1 MIVGMV
7 KGQIRR
13 LVYRFRNF
21 TRSFLYGAKYA
32 AKRVFVLFG
41 LVVVILWISVLLYA
55 SFYHIYVP
63 SASIVRPA
71 YFKFRVCPSGV
82 GMCSFPM
89 ANVTLCAENQ
99 AEVLGRGQQYNVM
112 LKMSVPDSAS
122 NRDVGMFM
130 VISRLYDRYG
140 IIAQESS
147 RAVSLKYQSDL
158 LKTIQTLVLAP
169 LYLTGFAE
177 QTQSLTVELFEEYWD
192 DFYQPAVGV
201 LLEIHSRQL
210 TFYTAQL
217 QFHACYAGMRYY
229 LFYYPLSS
237 ACFGILF
244 NCLWVAAAFTLSW
257 YKLGL
262 ELLEGPQVKAI
273 NGFSSEADDGA
284 GKQIIPCRPSAEN
297 RQPQMS
303 EGVRPKGVEKDKEE
317 PEVVPRS
324 FVQPF
329 TMNVARR
336 PTETVGGLPDSGDT
350 KADTGQ
356 STEDCQLRHRVK

>member
-284 GKQIIPCRPSAEN
+284 G
-297 RQPQMS
+297 
-303 EGVRPKGVEKDKEE
+303 
-317 PEVVPRS
+317 